1 MYRSKK
7 EWVKERI
14 ELIKD
19 VWKKGWMLLRMII
32 RNVGYGKGYHVR
44 KHRSAR
50 GRIYERL
57 IQ

>member
-7 EWVKERI
+7 KWVKERI
-14 ELIKD
+14 ELIQD

-32 RNVGYGKGYHVR
+32 RNVGCGKGYHVR
-44 KHRSAR
+44 KHRSER

-57 IQ
+57 IP